1 MNARSIR
8 TIAVTRYVT
17 PLREGGSVPAII
29 EGDDDGMYV
38 LKFRGAAQGVRTLVA
53 ELIAGEI
60 ARTLGLPIPEIVFVD
75 VDADLARAEPD
86 PEIQSII
93 RGSGGLNVALD
104 YLPGS
109 ITFDPVADQP
119 AADLASLI
127 VWFDAF
133 VTNVDRT
140 PRNTNML
147 MWHRRLHLIDHGACL
162 YFHHSWDDYLARAA
176 TAFPQIRDHVL
187 LPFASNIAAADEI
200 AVTRLNEEQL
210 RAIVALVPDAW
221 LEGESEFASTQD
233 VRDAYA
239 AFLTARLLQR
249 RVFVEEAIR
258 ARS

>member
-1 MNARSIR
+1 
-8 TIAVTRYVT
+8 
-17 PLREGGSVPAII
+17 VPAII

-38 LKFRGAAQGVRTLVA
+38 LKFRGAAQGVRTLIA

-60 ARTLGLPIPEIVFVD
+60 ARALGLPIPEIVFVE

-176 TAFPQIRDHVL
+176 AAFPQIRDHVL
-187 LPFASNIAAADEI
+187 LPFASNIAAADEL
-200 AVTRLNEEQL
+200 AARRLNDDQL

-221 LEGESEFASTQD
+221 LEAESAFASPSD
-233 VRDAYA
+233 VRDAYTS
-239 AFLTARLLQR
+239 FLIARLSQR
-249 RVFVEEAIR
+249 HVFVKEAIR

>member
-1 MNARSIR
+1 VNARSIR
-8 TIAVTRYVT
+8 TIAATRYVT

-60 ARTLGLPIPEIVFVD
+60 ARALGLPVPEIVFVEL
-75 VDADLARAEPD
+75 DADLARAEPD

-93 RGSGGLNVALD
+93 RGSGGLNIALD

-119 AADLASLI
+119 AAELASLV
-127 VWFDAF
+127 VWFDSF

-140 PRNTNML
+140 PRNTM

-162 YFHHSWDDYLARAA
+162 YFHHSWDDYLARAS

-187 LPFASNIAAADEI
+187 LPFASNIAAADAI
-200 AVTRLNEEQL
+200 AATHLNEERL
-210 RAIVALVPDAW
+210 RSIVALIPDAW
-221 LEGESEFASTQD
+221 VESESSFAAPQD

-239 AFLTARLLQR
+239 AFLISRFSQR
-249 RVFVEEAIR
+249 DVFVKEAVR
-258 ARS
+258 ARA